1 MGIVA
6 FSNGDV
12 NVYWYGIIITVAIL
26 TGMMITWTN
35 LYFRGQEFS
44 RVVDILLF
52 GIPVGLLFGRI
63 GQVILHWDTY
73 QNNWS
78 EIIQCAHGGISIYGA
93 FFGFMLVV
101 FVYTSL
107 KRLSFWFWLDI
118 LVPAIVFALMLD
130 QLGHFVL
137 QVTVGTPLPI
147 NIPNDHSLVQY
158 IEYDFR
164 PSGFEGYEYFRP
176 VALYQAIAQFFVF
189 VVAIILSFLQ
199 IRQNNIKQ
207 GTIFLSSIFCVA
219 LIRFFCG
226 FLYLGVPANDTLH
239 FGQIICLLGS
249 MLCLIIW
256 CLRKYQRQNFF
267 CGTLFKFLK

>member
-6 FSNGDV
+6 FSIGDV
-12 NVYWYGIIITVAIL
+12 NVYWYGIIITIAIL
-26 TGMMITWTN
+26 IGMIITWIN
-35 LYFRGQEFS
+35 VYLRGQEFS

-52 GIPVGLLFGRI
+52 GIPVGFLFGRL
-63 GQVILHWDTY
+63 GQVILHWDNY

-78 EIIQCAHGGISIYGA
+78 EILQCAHGGISIYGA
-93 FFGFMLVV
+93 FLGFILVV
-101 FVYTSL
+101 FLYTSA

-137 QVTVGTPLPI
+137 QVTVGTPLPL

-176 VALYQAIAQFFVF
+176 VALYQAIAQFVVF
-189 VVAIILSFLQ
+189 VASIILSFLQ
-199 IRQNNIKQ
+199 IRRNNIKQ
-207 GTIFLSSIFCVA
+207 GTIFLISIFFVA

-226 FLYLGVPANDTLH
+226 FLYLGAPANDTLH
-239 FGQIICLLGS
+239 FGQITCLLGS
-249 MLCLIIW
+249 MLCLCIW

-267 CGTLFKFLK
+267 FGTLFKFLK

>member
-6 FSNGDV
+6 FSIANV
-12 NVYWYGIIITVAIL
+12 NVYWYGIIITIAIL
-26 TGMMITWTN
+26 IGMMITWIN
-35 LYFRGQEFS
+35 LYLRGQEFS
-44 RVVDILLF
+44 NVVDILIL
-52 GIPVGLLFGRI
+52 GIPVGLFFGRV
-63 GQVILHWDTY
+63 GQVALHWDIY
-73 QNNWS
+73 QNNWR
-78 EIIQCAHGGISIYGA
+78 EIMQFVHGGISIYGA

-101 FVYTSL
+101 FLYTSA

-118 LVPAIVFALMLD
+118 LAPAIVFALMLD

-137 QVTVGTPLPI
+137 QVTVGTPLPL

-176 VALYQAIAQFFVF
+176 VALYQAVAQFLVF
-189 VVAIILSFLQ
+189 VVASILSFRQ
-199 IRQNNIKQ
+199 IRQNHIKQ
-207 GTIFLSSIFCVA
+207 GTIFLSSIFFMA

-226 FLYLGVPANDTLH
+226 FLYLGAPATDTLH

-249 MLCLIIW
+249 VCCLVLW
-256 CLRKYQRQNFF
+256 CWRKFQRQNFF
-267 CGTLFKFLK
+267 CGTLFKF